1 MKQRT
6 TLLIALVVSL
16 AFLSLP
22 FFATTTQAQQVSVK
36 ARFDTGVIT
45 LGPQQVLRLTVDW
58 GDGKPDAVVDAA
70 DYVLFRRMD
79 YGQETCGSDGV
90 CKLVVTSQTTTN
102 QIRLRPGEAASYTN
116 NPGSGL
122 PGVRIVALSNRH
134 SVRATATII
143 NVITGETTSHIIVAN
158 TDGDIH

>member
-1 MKQRT
+1 MKQRI
-6 TLLIALVVSL
+6 TLSIVLVVSL
-16 AFLSLP
+16 ASLSLP

-79 YGQETCGSDGV
+79 YGQQTCGSDGV

-102 QIRLRPGEAASYTN
+102 QIRL
-116 NPGSGL
+116 
-122 PGVRIVALSNRH
+122 
-134 SVRATATII
+134 
-143 NVITGETTSHIIVAN
+143 
-158 TDGDIH
+158 